1 MEPEV
6 FGGMVYWPDGQ
17 VETLEASEA
26 RAAQE
31 AMSQATM
38 YEPETSAFDDARSWM
53 AKKGSDLFGLDK
65 YAARGIS
72 EKMLGRPFDRPKAD
86 AMTKFG
92 DSLGLLG
99 VFGADAPIQI
109 EQGRRDAVAGNYGS
123 AALNVGSGVLGA
135 LGAFTGVKK
144 AVQPTLGK
152 TAAETYMI
160 GQKLSAPSG
169 YAGPK
174 GRPSDFSLPGGEKY
188 ESRSIS
194 PIEEAARSYMRSRGI
209 DDTPLTQFPQFSE
222 ERAKFVA
229 AAYDMMEHDPSN
241 SAVKQAYDALI
252 SETMDQYNTL
262 KNRGIDFKFM
272 KEWMDD
278 PYSASPALGYKDL
291 VENGKLWVFP
301 TDFGFGTNAAF
312 DPSTNPLLTKVGK
325 IGDKEDAV
333 ANDAFRVVHDTFG
346 HFGSGNPYFRHK
358 GEERAFLEHSRMYS
372 PEARGAMAS
381 ETRGQNSW
389 LNFGP
394 FGSSNRSALG
404 ADTQFADQKTGL
416 LQPWAWEPKGMPND
430 EERAMLLRQIG
441 KWNNK

>member
-1 MEPEV
+1 MADGLLSYGASRNKKRGEIDAKIGDALDYYLGPTGIPDKMRMINEFFNPV
-6 FGGMVYWPDGQ
+6 NQLEQSAVSSQKMFAPDQSIMDRVRHGGDMLSGMAGAVAPVAAY
-17 VETLEASEA
+17 
-26 RAAQE
+26 RAGAMPIAKAVQE
-31 AMSQATM
+31 
-38 YEPETSAFDDARSWM
+38 
-53 AKKGSDLFGLDK
+53 
-65 YAARGIS
+65 
-72 EKMLGRPFDRPKAD
+72 
-86 AMTKFG
+86 
-92 DSLGLLG
+92 GLLG
-99 VFGADAPIQI
+99 VSIGGNMAADA
-109 EQGRRDAVAGNYGS
+109 V
-123 AALNVGSGVLGA
+123 LGSG
-135 LGAFTGVKK
+135 
-144 AVQPTLGK
+144 QNLGK
-152 TAAETYMI
+152 AAADTYMI

-169 YAGPK
+169 YSGPK
-174 GRPSDFSLPGGEKY
+174 GRPSEFSLPGGEKY

-209 DDTPLTQFPQFSE
+209 DDTPLTQYPQFSE

-241 SAVKQAYDALI
+241 PAVKQAYDALI

-262 KNRGIDFKFM
+262 KNSGIDFKFM
-272 KEWMDD
+272 KEGMDD

-430 EERAMLLRQIG
+430 EERAMLLGRIG
-441 KWNNK
+441 NWTGK